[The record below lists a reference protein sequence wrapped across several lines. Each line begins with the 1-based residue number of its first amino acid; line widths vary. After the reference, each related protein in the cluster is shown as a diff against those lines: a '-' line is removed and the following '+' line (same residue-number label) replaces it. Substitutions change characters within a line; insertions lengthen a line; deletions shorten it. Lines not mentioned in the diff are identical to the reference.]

1 MNFSEL
7 DLLVFVE
14 EFFARVHQGLS
25 MDVCVSG
32 GRSLSD
38 FGSRVILVS
47 KNEFET
53 KHGGTHI

>member
-14 EFFARVHQGLS
+14 EFCARVLQGLS
-25 MDVCVSG
+25 MDVCVWG
-32 GRSLSD
+32 GSLSD

-53 KHGGTHI
+53 KHGGTHN